1 MIIKIPRILLV
12 FDISGHWHTIGI
24 IVCKRQKEMELIR
37 MMKESGTIWRKVV
50 EIVKSDYFF
59 AAVMFISG
67 LLTILYAI
75 YLQL

>member
-1 MIIKIPRILLV
+1 MIRI
-12 FDISGHWHTIGI
+12 
-24 IVCKRQKEMELIR
+24 
-37 MMKESGTIWRKVV
+37 MKEGGSIWRKVV